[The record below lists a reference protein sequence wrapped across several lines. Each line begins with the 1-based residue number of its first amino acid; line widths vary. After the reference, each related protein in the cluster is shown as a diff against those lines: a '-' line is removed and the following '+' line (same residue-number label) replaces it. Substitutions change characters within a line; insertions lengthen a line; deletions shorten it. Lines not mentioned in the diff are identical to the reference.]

1 MTIKTFGIGC
11 GAVVLGLLVFLGYRV
26 ANPWEFFTFSGYEV
40 RRNRLT
46 ERIEVKTGDTWQ
58 VALNNDPYAPTVSEA
73 DLARV
78 KLVDAAFGPNAYFC
92 GKVTVSG
99 NKPVVGRLAFLINV
113 ADIKTG
119 KRRTIQSERALRC
132 NVNFKPGPPQTFV
145 IHTDM
150 TLPTRDEKYRVELI
164 PVRAVE

>member
-11 GAVVLGLLVFLGYRV
+11 GAVAVGLLVFLGYRII
-26 ANPWEFFTFSGYEV
+26 NPWEMFAFSGFEV
-40 RRNRLT
+40 RRHRIT
-46 ERIEVKTGDTWQ
+46 ERIEVKVGEKWE
-58 VALNNDPYAPTVSEA
+58 VALNNDPYAPPVSEA

-78 KLVDAAFGPNAYFC
+78 KLVDAAFGPHAYFC
-92 GKVTVSG
+92 GKVTVTG
-99 NKPVVGRLAFLINV
+99 NKPVTGRLAFLINV

-145 IHTDM
+145 IRTAM

-164 PVRAVE
+164 PVRNE